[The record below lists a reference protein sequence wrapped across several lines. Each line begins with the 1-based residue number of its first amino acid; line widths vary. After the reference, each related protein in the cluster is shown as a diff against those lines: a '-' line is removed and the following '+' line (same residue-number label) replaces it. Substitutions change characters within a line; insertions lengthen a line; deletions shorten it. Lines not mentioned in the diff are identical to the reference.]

1 MTPTRRLRMCGSLAL
16 RLLFPILALVA
27 SGASAQVPRGAPMVV
42 EEDGVT
48 RDPSPGE
55 IREVN
60 SLRTRAV
67 DLARRYQ
74 TYSEAAAERYS
85 TAMDPDALEQCV
97 EDARAAAQKIASPE
111 VRKAINDMYRP
122 IFYPEERYDQD
133 PYDEDQYYDDTWAQA
148 DEFQRYE
155 SYTEPPET
163 LEDADAGRPFQRWAE
178 SARDRVGDLWPG
190 APWRPDGGRDPVI
203 GEAVLDSMRL
213 GLAGARLA
221 APSAASAVDDAAG
234 VVGDVA
240 AVAEAD
246 GSLAV
251 GGDGNGGRPFARAYA
266 PTLNLARRAGAF
278 MTGGAN
284 DNDRGGIFASSA
296 MGQPNEDPEEGN
308 DDWSVSAVSA
318 LRATER
324 AGAAAR
330 AMYEDNVSETQR
342 SAARAF
348 ARRFVS
354 EALQTTLEMQARTY
368 NPSSRWNGRTIDIND
383 ARFDNTRVGANNF
396 VNNLRLARR
405 MAVARE
411 GNEGDAMN
419 AMSEMEEAA
428 FERALVSELR
438 AEQAVEA
445 VEAHTEAHD

>member
-1 MTPTRRLRMCGSLAL
+1 MA
-16 RLLFPILALVA
+16 
-27 SGASAQVPRGAPMVV
+27 V

-74 TYSEAAAERYS
+74 TYSEAAATRYS
-85 TAMDPDALEQCV
+85 TAMDPDALEQWV

-122 IFYPEERYDQD
+122 IFYPETRYEVED

-148 DEFQRYE
+148 DDETLEFTDDE
-155 SYTEPPET
+155 SYTE
-163 LEDADAGRPFQRWAE
+163 DAGRPFQRWAQ
-178 SARDRVGDLWPG
+178 SARDRVGDVWPG

-221 APSAASAVDDAAG
+221 APSTASAVDDAAG

-246 GSLAV
+246 GSLAA
-251 GGDGNGGRPFARAYA
+251 DENGGPFARAYA

-284 DNDRGGIFASSA
+284 DNDRGGIFPSSE
-296 MGQPNEDPEEGN
+296 GQPNEDLEEGN
-308 DDWSVSAVSA
+308 EDWSVSAVSA

-368 NPSSRWNGRTIDIND
+368 NPSSRWNGRTIDVND

-419 AMSEMEEAA
+419 AMSETEEAA

-438 AEQAVEA
+438 AEKAVEA

>member
-1 MTPTRRLRMCGSLAL
+1 MTPTRRLRMCSSLTL
-16 RLLFPILALVA
+16 RLLFPVLALLV

-55 IREVN
+55 TREVN
-60 SLRTRAV
+60 SLRARAV

-85 TAMDPDALEQCV
+85 TAMDPDALEQWV

-122 IFYPEERYDQD
+122 IFYPETRYDQD
-133 PYDEDQYYDDTWAQA
+133 PYEDQDYDDTWAQA
-148 DEFQRYE
+148 DDETLEFTDDE
-155 SYTEPPET
+155 SYTETPE
-163 LEDADAGRPFQRWAE
+163 EDAGRPFQRWAQ
-178 SARDRVGDLWPG
+178 SARDRVWPG
-190 APWRPDGGRDPVI
+190 APRRPDGGRDPVI

-246 GSLAV
+246 GSLAA
-251 GGDGNGGRPFARAYA
+251 DENGGPFARAYA

-368 NPSSRWNGRTIDIND
+368 NPSSRWNGRTIDAND
-383 ARFDNTRVGANNF
+383 ARFENTRVGANNF

-419 AMSEMEEAA
+419 AMSETEEAA

-438 AEQAVEA
+438 AEQVVEA
-445 VEAHTEAHD
+445 VEAHTEAQH